1 MLEKR
6 NKNAEKNERE
16 KYNQRNGYAR
26 EEVERLRAKGRW
38 KNVELSER
46 GKNTDKQE
54 KKERIKDSRYNRGMR
69 GVWNSGVL
77 GERECKRDKN
87 DDEKKRENRYW
98 TEGVERMC
106 YEERETIE
114 HMWNGCREM
123 RERERKERGVKY
135 WIKIEAR

>member
-1 MLEKR
+1 VQDTNRMLEKR

-69 GVWNSGVL
+69 GV
-77 GERECKRDKN
+77 
-87 DDEKKRENRYW
+87 
-98 TEGVERMC
+98 
-106 YEERETIE
+106 
-114 HMWNGCREM
+114 
-123 RERERKERGVKY
+123 
-135 WIKIEAR
+135 